1 MNNNSAQALAEQLG
15 VRLKQARLNANMT
28 QTQLAEQAGVSRRAV
43 LNAEK
48 GKASLDVFIA
58 LLAGLNLTEQLDN
71 LLPEQPLSPIQLSK
85 LKGKARQRASGERST
100 IQQGDPEW

>member
-1 MNNNSAQALAEQLG
+1 MITGNSPQALAEQLG
-15 VRLKQARLNANMT
+15 ARLKQA
-28 QTQLAEQAGVSRRAV
+28 QLVAQAGVSRRAV

-85 LKGKARQRASGERST
+85 LKGKAKQR
-100 IQQGDPEW
+100 DF